1 MACFRAAQVW
11 VAARS
16 DAHCLCSRA
25 GLDRMESEA
34 GAGAPASDAD
44 GSGGADSGSSASSGS
59 RAPRKCG
66 RCRQGHTKPKC
77 PYQALGPEDAI
88 SQAAVDAGGGTGG
101 AAGKQ
106 AAAVVDGGRR
116 SRATRLQQLNVALAP
131 GSKTKLQKLKQLAA
145 ECGVTPTA
153 DKRRVSAWRD
163 ALTTHAHEIRMATW
177 AETGP
182 GSQSADLNEISDP
195 RMKDVEGIKR
205 AKLKAYV
212 EQLLHVSPLKM
223 QAVLDAGDKR
233 CNRTYIAAIRVA
245 EHVSDV
251 EHAEGA
257 VAAAACKVQR
267 AFRCFQ
273 ARGLYY
279 EMVGVRAAA
288 VVLQSALRRHIARDS
303 ALRCHSARDTL
314 PLPRELFPPD
324 NQAHSPQDRL
334 RVMSW
339 NIRKFTQTDRSE
351 RLRHLKACIAKV
363 MPTVLLIQEVQ
374 TGGGGERALDALVR
388 LLAQLPGTEYRCTLS
403 PRVSSDRP
411 SEHHACVWNACVLG
425 EAPPQWEVWRGIRKR
440 APLNVEDENEDIKA
454 ARRVWGQLTSDAAF
468 DRAPAFVH
476 FSNGT
481 TVGSVHHARSPALK
495 VKAEALAL
503 QALLG
508 AAAKRGLTVILCGDF
523 NVDEA
528 HGGAGRA
535 SWVPGA
541 CKGDDKTQPIR
552 SHFFDKYAPC
562 IPYTY
567 STNLFPFTEHP
578 QHNDQIWVTRSVFCT
593 PEFVGGGTVQSGDVP
608 QVVGGVDARP
618 HGDGGTGQSGDRRA
632 PQAGVSMIP
641 TEVVEE
647 VQRHAKERKLFT
659 RSKVFAELSAHL
671 FSDHR
676 PVWADLCCKD

>member
-1 MACFRAAQVW
+1 M
-11 VAARS
+11 
-16 DAHCLCSRA
+16 
-25 GLDRMESEA
+25 
-34 GAGAPASDAD
+34 
-44 GSGGADSGSSASSGS
+44 
-59 RAPRKCG
+59 
-66 RCRQGHTKPKC
+66 
-77 PYQALGPEDAI
+77 
-88 SQAAVDAGGGTGG
+88 
-101 AAGKQ
+101 
-106 AAAVVDGGRR
+106 
-116 SRATRLQQLNVALAP
+116 
-131 GSKTKLQKLKQLAA
+131 
-145 ECGVTPTA
+145 
-153 DKRRVSAWRD
+153 
-163 ALTTHAHEIRMATW
+163 
-177 AETGP
+177 
-182 GSQSADLNEISDP
+182 
-195 RMKDVEGIKR
+195 
-205 AKLKAYV
+205 
-212 EQLLHVSPLKM
+212 
-223 QAVLDAGDKR
+223 LDAGDKR

-279 EMVGVRAAA
+279 ERVGVRAAA

-425 EAPPQWEVWRGIRKR
+425 KAPPQWEVWRGIRKR
-440 APLNVEDENEDIKA
+440 APLNVEDEDEDEDSLLKA
-454 ARRVWGQLTSDAAF
+454 ARLVWGQLTSDAAF

-508 AAAKRGLTVILCGDF
+508 AAARRGLTVILCGDF